1 MKWKATALLCMYT
14 IPKERKHNNLFKK
27 RTCMNKNKNTN
38 NEIELLAHL
47 QHLPLFETNI
57 HSLDSL

>member
-1 MKWKATALLCMYT
+1 
-14 IPKERKHNNLFKK
+14 
-27 RTCMNKNKNTN
+27 MNKNKNTN